1 VVVFVLRSSS
11 RFLRSFSLSAFLFPP
26 PEPEPEPEEE
36 ETKKEIFLSSS
47 ETPLFLLSAIFVRL
61 ARDGGGD
68 ESVAALGKNERNAP
82 LLLPAAAFISWV
94 SSLLFLFLLR
104 KIFVEHV
111 IRFL

>member
-26 PEPEPEPEEE
+26 PEPEPEPEPEEEEEE

-47 ETPLFLLSAIFVRL
+47 ETPLFLLSALFVRL

-94 SSLLFLFLLR
+94 SSLLFLISFT
-104 KIFVEHV
+104 
-111 IRFL
+111 

>member
-26 PEPEPEPEEE
+26 PEPEPEEEEEE

-47 ETPLFLLSAIFVRL
+47 ETPLFLLSALFVRL

-94 SSLLFLFLLR
+94 SSLLFLISFT
-104 KIFVEHV
+104 
-111 IRFL
+111 